1 MNKYLPGIAGLYIGL
16 VSLFY
21 IALISCATIPAEKK
35 ETSVTK
41 SSTSKTTT
49 KTTTKAPSEEKR
61 EVVTPS
67 KPVVAAN
74 GAPGLERDILNLV
87 NEYRQS
93 RKLAPLTNNA
103 AMEYQARMHSMNMAT
118 LRIPFGHQGMS
129 FRMKYVKEKVSGVT
143 DVAENV
149 AYGNLSAKAVVQGW
163 LKSPAHK
170 KNIEGNYKYSGVGV
184 ARNAQNQLYFT
195 QIFAK

>member
-1 MNKYLPGIAGLYIGL
+1 MSKYLPGIAGLYIGF

-21 IALISCATIPAEKK
+21 ITLISCATIPAEKK
-35 ETSVTK
+35 TTTATK
-41 SSTSKTTT
+41 TSTSTHT
-49 KTTTKAPSEEKR
+49 KKNETAEKKV
-61 EVVTPS
+61 VVTPS
-67 KPVVAAN
+67 KPVISAN

-87 NEYRQS
+87 NEYRKS
-93 RKLAPLTNNA
+93 RKLPPLSNNA

-118 LRIPFGHQGMS
+118 LRIPFGHQGLS
-129 FRMKYVKEKVSGVT
+129 FRMKYIKEKVSGVT
-143 DVAENV
+143 EVAENV

-163 LKSPAHK
+163 LKSPGHK

-184 ARNAQNQLYFT
+184 ARNAQNQVYFT

>member
-1 MNKYLPGIAGLYIGL
+1 MNKHLPGIAGFYIGI

-21 IALISCATIPAEKK
+21 ISLISCATKPAEKT
-35 ETSVTK
+35 ETSTTR
-41 SSTSKTTT
+41 SSSSNTTT
-49 KTTTKAPSEEKR
+49 KTASTEKKV
-61 EVVTPS
+61 VVTPS
-67 KPVVAAN
+67 KPVISAN

-87 NEYRQS
+87 NEHRQS
-93 RKLAPLTNNA
+93 RKLPPLSNNP

-129 FRMKYVKEKVSGVT
+129 FRMKYIQEKVKGVT

-149 AYGNLSAKAVVQGW
+149 AYGNLSAKAVVTGW
-163 LKSPAHK
+163 LKSPGHK
-170 KNIEGNYKYSGVGV
+170 KNMEGNFKYSGVGV